1 MSQFVVNDPVY
12 GFVSVPRGLLC
23 ELINH
28 PAFQRLSRI
37 RQLGMSA
44 LVYPGATHT
53 RWAHSLGAY
62 HLMREAF
69 RALKEKGVFVFDV
82 EEEGAEIAILLHD
95 IGHGPFSH
103 VLEHTLIEHLSH
115 EEITRALMRRL
126 NREFGGALGMAIQ
139 IYSDEYPKRFLHQLI
154 CSQLD
159 TDRLDYLCRDSFYT
173 GVREGNIGAA
183 RLIKMLSVADDRL
196 VVEGKGLYSVENYLM
211 ARRLMYWQV
220 YLHKTAVSAEEMLR
234 AALERA
240 KELTRGGVRLFASPQ
255 LEYFLRS
262 EVQTSHFE
270 EDEECINHFLNLNDS
285 DILCA
290 LGVWQHSEDAVL
302 SALAG
307 GFVNRRLFKADIF
320 EGNVSGDTLDDC
332 RERVAAQLHIPL
344 EATRY
349 FVRRR
354 FVSKEM
360 YSANAE
366 GIKVQMPDGA
376 IADVSDVSHIVRGE
390 AVTMEE
396 GRTYVF
402 HPEWKQ

>member
-69 RALKEKGVFVFDV
+69 RSLKEKGVFVFDV

-220 YLHKTAVSAEEMLR
+220 YLHKTAVAAEEMLR

-240 KELTRGGVRLFASPQ
+240 KELTRGGVQLFASPQ

-320 EGNVSGDTLDDC
+320 EGNVSVEALDDC
-332 RERVAAQLHIPL
+332 RERVAAQLHIPM

-390 AVTMEE
+390 AVTKEE

>member
-126 NREFGGALGMAIQ
+126 NGEFGGALSMAIQ
-139 IYSDEYPKRFLHQLI
+139 IYCDEYPKRFLHQLI

-220 YLHKTAVSAEEMLR
+220 YLHKTAVAAEEMLR

-240 KELTRGGVRLFASPQ
+240 KELTRGGVQLFASPQ

-320 EGNVSGDTLDDC
+320 EGNVSGEALDDC
-332 RERVAAQLHIPL
+332 RARVAAQLHIPL

-390 AVTMEE
+390 AVTKEE

>member
-1 MSQFVVNDPVY
+1 MAQFVVNDPVY

-69 RALKEKGVFVFDV
+69 RSLKEKGVFVFDV

-220 YLHKTAVSAEEMLR
+220 YLHKTAVAAEEKLR

-320 EGNVSGDTLDDC
+320 EGNVSGEALDDC
-332 RERVAAQLHIPL
+332 RARVAAQLHIPL

>member
-69 RALKEKGVFVFDV
+69 RALKEKGVFVLDI

-126 NREFGGALGMAIQ
+126 NRELGGALGMAIQ

-220 YLHKTAVSAEEMLR
+220 YLHKTAVAAEEMLR

-320 EGNVSGDTLDDC
+320 EGNVSGEALDDC
-332 RERVAAQLHIPL
+332 REQVAAQLHIPL

-390 AVTMEE
+390 AVTKEE

>member
-220 YLHKTAVSAEEMLR
+220 YLHKTAVAAEEMLR

-255 LEYFLRS
+255 LEYFLHS

-320 EGNVSGDTLDDC
+320 EGNVSVEALDDC
-332 RERVAAQLHIPL
+332 REQVAAQLHIPL

-390 AVTMEE
+390 AVTKEE

>member
-69 RALKEKGVFVFDV
+69 RSLKEKGVFVFDV

-220 YLHKTAVSAEEMLR
+220 YLHKTAVAAEEMLR

-240 KELTRGGVRLFASPQ
+240 KELTRGDVQLFASPQ

-307 GFVNRRLFKADIF
+307 GFMNRRLFKADIF
-320 EGNVSGDTLDDC
+320 EGNVSVEALDDC

>member
-220 YLHKTAVSAEEMLR
+220 YLHKTAVAAEEMLR

-290 LGVWQHSEDAVL
+290 LGVWQHSEDTVL

-320 EGNVSGDTLDDC
+320 EGNVSGEALDDC
-332 RERVAAQLHIPL
+332 REQVAAQLHIPL

>member
-220 YLHKTAVSAEEMLR
+220 YLHKTAVAAEEMLR

-320 EGNVSGDTLDDC
+320 EGNVSGEALDDC

-344 EATRY
+344 EVTRY

>member
-220 YLHKTAVSAEEMLR
+220 YLHKTAVAAEEMLR

-320 EGNVSGDTLDDC
+320 EGKISAETLDDC
-332 RERVAAQLHIPL
+332 RKQVAQQLHIPL

-349 FVRRR
+349 FVRSR

-402 HPEWKQ
+402 HPELKQ

>member
-139 IYSDEYPKRFLHQLI
+139 IYSDEYPKHFLHQLI

-220 YLHKTAVSAEEMLR
+220 YLHKTAVAAEEMLR

-240 KELTRGGVRLFASPQ
+240 KELTRGGVQLFASPQ

-320 EGNVSGDTLDDC
+320 EGNVSGEALDDC

>member
-69 RALKEKGVFVFDV
+69 RSLKEKGVFVFDV

-220 YLHKTAVSAEEMLR
+220 YLHKTAVAAEEMLR

-240 KELTRGGVRLFASPQ
+240 KELTRGGVQLFASPQ

-320 EGNVSGDTLDDC
+320 EGNVSGEALDDC

-366 GIKVQMPDGA
+366 GIKVQMPDGV

>member
-69 RALKEKGVFVFDV
+69 RSLKEKGVFVFDV

-126 NREFGGALGMAIQ
+126 NRELGGALGMAIQ
-139 IYSDEYPKRFLHQLI
+139 IYSDEYPKHFLHQLI

-220 YLHKTAVSAEEMLR
+220 YLHKTAVAAEEMLR

-320 EGNVSGDTLDDC
+320 EGNVSGEALDDC

>member
-69 RALKEKGVFVFDV
+69 RSLKEKGVFVFDV

-220 YLHKTAVSAEEMLR
+220 YLHKTAVAAEEMLR

>member
-69 RALKEKGVFVFDV
+69 RSLKEKGVFVFDV

-220 YLHKTAVSAEEMLR
+220 YLHKTAVAAEEMLR

-255 LEYFLRS
+255 LEYFLHS

-320 EGNVSGDTLDDC
+320 EGNVSGEALDDC

-390 AVTMEE
+390 AVTKEE

>member
-220 YLHKTAVSAEEMLR
+220 YLHKTAVAAEEMLR

-320 EGNVSGDTLDDC
+320 EGNVSGEALDDC

-390 AVTMEE
+390 AVTREE

>member
-37 RQLGMSA
+37 KQLGMSA

-220 YLHKTAVSAEEMLR
+220 YLHKTAVAAEEMLR

-307 GFVNRRLFKADIF
+307 GFVNRCLFKADIF
-320 EGNVSGDTLDDC
+320 EGNVSGEALDDC
-332 RERVAAQLHIPL
+332 REQVAAQLHIPL

-390 AVTMEE
+390 AVTKEE

>member
-69 RALKEKGVFVFDV
+69 RSLKEKGVFVFDV

-220 YLHKTAVSAEEMLR
+220 YLHKTAVAAEEMLR

-270 EDEECINHFLNLNDS
+270 EDEEFINHFLNLNDS

-320 EGNVSGDTLDDC
+320 EGNVSGEALDDC

-390 AVTMEE
+390 AVTKEE

>member
-183 RLIKMLSVADDRL
+183 RLIKMLSVADDCL

-220 YLHKTAVSAEEMLR
+220 YLHKTAVAAEEMLR

-320 EGNVSGDTLDDC
+320 EGNVSGEALDDC

>member
-126 NREFGGALGMAIQ
+126 NRELGGALGMAIQ

-220 YLHKTAVSAEEMLR
+220 YLHKTAVAAEEMLR

-320 EGNVSGDTLDDC
+320 EGNVSGEALDDC

-390 AVTMEE
+390 AVTKEE

>member
-69 RALKEKGVFVFDV
+69 RSLKEKGVFVFDV

-220 YLHKTAVSAEEMLR
+220 YLHKTAVAAEEMLR

-240 KELTRGGVRLFASPQ
+240 KELTRGGVQLFASPQ

-390 AVTMEE
+390 AVTKEE

>member
-69 RALKEKGVFVFDV
+69 RSLKEKGVFVFDV

-220 YLHKTAVSAEEMLR
+220 YLHKTAVAAEEMLR

-320 EGNVSGDTLDDC
+320 EGNVSGEALDDC

-376 IADVSDVSHIVRGE
+376 IADVSVVSHIVRGE

>member
-69 RALKEKGVFVFDV
+69 RSLKEKGVFVFDV

-220 YLHKTAVSAEEMLR
+220 YLHKTAVAAEEMLR

-320 EGNVSGDTLDDC
+320 EGNVSGEALDDC
-332 RERVAAQLHIPL
+332 REQVAAQLHIPL

>member
-69 RALKEKGVFVFDV
+69 RSLKEKGVFVFDV

-220 YLHKTAVSAEEMLR
+220 YLHKTAVAAEEMLR

-240 KELTRGGVRLFASPQ
+240 KELTRRGVQLFASPQ

-270 EDEECINHFLNLNDS
+270 EDEDCINHFLNLNDS

-320 EGNVSGDTLDDC
+320 EGNVSGEALDDC
-332 RERVAAQLHIPL
+332 RERVAAQLHIPP

>member
-139 IYSDEYPKRFLHQLI
+139 IYSDEYPKHFLHQLI

-220 YLHKTAVSAEEMLR
+220 YLHKTAVAAEEMLR

-320 EGNVSGDTLDDC
+320 EGNVSGEALDDC

>member
-69 RALKEKGVFVFDV
+69 RSLKEKGVFVFDV

-220 YLHKTAVSAEEMLR
+220 YLHKTAVAAEEMLR

-320 EGNVSGDTLDDC
+320 EGNVSGEALDDC
-332 RERVAAQLHIPL
+332 RERVAAQLHIPM

-390 AVTMEE
+390 AVTKEE

>member
-69 RALKEKGVFVFDV
+69 RSLKEKGVFVFDV

-220 YLHKTAVSAEEMLR
+220 YLHKTAVAAEEMLR

-240 KELTRGGVRLFASPQ
+240 KELTRGGVQLFASPQ

-320 EGNVSGDTLDDC
+320 EGNVSGEALDDC

>member
-69 RALKEKGVFVFDV
+69 RSLKEKGVFVFDV

-220 YLHKTAVSAEEMLR
+220 YLHKTAVAAEEMLR

-320 EGNVSGDTLDDC
+320 EGNVSGEALDDC
-332 RERVAAQLHIPL
+332 RARVAAQLHIPL

-366 GIKVQMPDGA
+366 GIKVQMPNGA

-390 AVTMEE
+390 AVTKEE

>member
-12 GFVSVPRGLLC
+12 GCVSVPRGLLC

-126 NREFGGALGMAIQ
+126 NRELGGALGMAIQ

-220 YLHKTAVSAEEMLR
+220 YLHKTAVAAEEMLR

-320 EGNVSGDTLDDC
+320 EGNVSGEALDDC
-332 RERVAAQLHIPL
+332 REQVAAQLHIPL

>member
-220 YLHKTAVSAEEMLR
+220 YLHKTAVAAEEMLR

-240 KELTRGGVRLFASPQ
+240 RELTRGGVRLFASPQ

-320 EGNVSGDTLDDC
+320 EGNVSGEALDDC
-332 RERVAAQLHIPL
+332 REQVAAQLHIPL

>member
-220 YLHKTAVSAEEMLR
+220 YLHKTAVAAEEMLR

-240 KELTRGGVRLFASPQ
+240 KELTRGGVQLFASPQ

-270 EDEECINHFLNLNDS
+270 KDEECINHFLNLNDS

-332 RERVAAQLHIPL
+332 RERVAAQLHIPM

-354 FVSKEM
+354 SVSKEM

-390 AVTMEE
+390 AVTKEE

>member
-220 YLHKTAVSAEEMLR
+220 YLHKTAVAAEEMLR

-320 EGNVSGDTLDDC
+320 EGNVSGEALDDC
-332 RERVAAQLHIPL
+332 RARVAAQLHIPL

-390 AVTMEE
+390 AVTKEE

>member
-126 NREFGGALGMAIQ
+126 NQEFGGALGMAIQ

-220 YLHKTAVSAEEMLR
+220 YLHKTAVAAEEMLR

-240 KELTRGGVRLFASPQ
+240 KELTRGGVQLFASPQ

-320 EGNVSGDTLDDC
+320 EGNVSGEALDDC

-390 AVTMEE
+390 AVTKEE

>member
-220 YLHKTAVSAEEMLR
+220 YLHKTAVAAEEMLR

-320 EGNVSGDTLDDC
+320 EGNVSGEALNDC
-332 RERVAAQLHIPL
+332 REQVAAQLHIPL

-390 AVTMEE
+390 AVTKEE

>member
-139 IYSDEYPKRFLHQLI
+139 IYSDEYPKRFLNQLI

-220 YLHKTAVSAEEMLR
+220 YLHKTAVAAEEMLR

-290 LGVWQHSEDAVL
+290 LGVWQHSADAVL

-320 EGNVSGDTLDDC
+320 EGKISAETLDDC
-332 RERVAAQLHIPL
+332 RKQVAQQLHIPL

-349 FVRRR
+349 FVRSR

-402 HPEWKQ
+402 HPELKQ

>member
-103 VLEHTLIEHLSH
+103 VLENTLIEHLSH

-220 YLHKTAVSAEEMLR
+220 YLHKTAVAAEEMLR

-240 KELTRGGVRLFASPQ
+240 KELTRGGVQLFASPQ

-320 EGNVSGDTLDDC
+320 EGNVSGEALDDC
-332 RERVAAQLHIPL
+332 REQVAAQLHIPL

-390 AVTMEE
+390 AVTKEE

>member
-126 NREFGGALGMAIQ
+126 NRELGGALGMAIQ

-220 YLHKTAVSAEEMLR
+220 YLHKTAVAAEEMLR

-320 EGNVSGDTLDDC
+320 EGNVSSEALDDC
-332 RERVAAQLHIPL
+332 RERVAAQLHIPP

>member
-69 RALKEKGVFVFDV
+69 RSLKEKGVFVFDV

-220 YLHKTAVSAEEMLR
+220 YLHKTAVAAEEMLR

-240 KELTRGGVRLFASPQ
+240 KELTRGGVQLFASPQ

-320 EGNVSGDTLDDC
+320 EGNVSSEALDDC

>member
-220 YLHKTAVSAEEMLR
+220 YLHKTAVAAEEMLR

-290 LGVWQHSEDAVL
+290 LGVWQHSEDTVL

-320 EGNVSGDTLDDC
+320 EGNVSGEALDDC
-332 RERVAAQLHIPL
+332 REQVAAQLHIPL

-390 AVTMEE
+390 AVTKEE

>member
-126 NREFGGALGMAIQ
+126 NRELGGALGMAIQ

-220 YLHKTAVSAEEMLR
+220 YLHKTAVAAEEMLR

-290 LGVWQHSEDAVL
+290 LGVWQHSEDTVL

>member
-69 RALKEKGVFVFDV
+69 RSLKEKGVFVFDV

-126 NREFGGALGMAIQ
+126 NRELGGALGMAIQ
-139 IYSDEYPKRFLHQLI
+139 IYSDEYPKHFLHQLI

-220 YLHKTAVSAEEMLR
+220 YLHKTAVAAEEMLR

-320 EGNVSGDTLDDC
+320 EGNVSGEALDDC

-390 AVTMEE
+390 AVTKEE